1 MKKRFTLLF
10 FSLLLNA
17 LGNAMAVSTNLG
29 ANPWTAAGQGLAAI
43 FNISLGFALLC
54 FGIFVLMINSLLAR
68 EINVQRIIGNF
79 LFMFPFSYLVDWIVT
94 YLNGSFLVISGLFVR
109 IVSNLLGITIVAIA
123 VAMYQQANLILH
135 PNDELMFT
143 LRFKYTQGNATKAQL
158 IAYLL
163 PLSILSLAFYIN
175 HQWFGVGV
183 GLLASL
189 FLQGPIIDLTHRI
202 FFLKSSKN
210 KKA

>member
-94 YLNGSFLVISGLFVR
+94 CLNDSFSF
-109 IVSNLLGITIVAIA
+109 
-123 VAMYQQANLILH
+123 
-135 PNDELMFT
+135 
-143 LRFKYTQGNATKAQL
+143 
-158 IAYLL
+158 
-163 PLSILSLAFYIN
+163 
-175 HQWFGVGV
+175 
-183 GLLASL
+183 
-189 FLQGPIIDLTHRI
+189 
-202 FFLKSSKN
+202 N
-210 KKA
+210 K